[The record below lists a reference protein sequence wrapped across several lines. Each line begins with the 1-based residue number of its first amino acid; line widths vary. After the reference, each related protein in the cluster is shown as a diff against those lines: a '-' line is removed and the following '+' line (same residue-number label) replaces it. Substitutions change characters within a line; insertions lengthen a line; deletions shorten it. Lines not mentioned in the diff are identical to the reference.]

1 MNVELSPISARKILD
16 LLEDAASNQDA
27 GQAHLTSVRRQIANL
42 QKAID
47 TATQQ
52 TRSRRIAATRYYF
65 EGDNK

>member
-16 LLEDAASNQDA
+16 LLEDAASNQEA
-27 GQAHLTSVRRQIANL
+27 VPAHLTAVRRQIANL
-42 QKAID
+42 RKAID

-52 TRSRRIAATRYYF
+52 TRRRRIAATRYYF